1 MTGAGERGPKCQG
14 VSPAELL
21 RWADALSAAAT
32 AGLRFTGSLYEQ
44 ERFEEVTRIAG
55 DIRAA
60 VTRPAVQRAAG
71 APGGVA
77 GPPATGGPKTAVGAL
92 VGNDAG
98 DILLVQRADSG
109 MWLFPAGLADVGY
122 SPSEVAIKETVE
134 ETGVAVEPVSLAA
147 VFDATR
153 FGFHQV
159 PLLVMV
165 FSCRMVG
172 GQLRR
177 HPLETTD
184 VGFFPRSGLPAPLA
198 GGDWWIDLA
207 FAALRDGPRPCLFD
221 RSPSARWE
229 PDGRS
234 AGPG

>member
-1 MTGAGERGPKCQG
+1 MTDAGERSPRCQG
-14 VSPAELL
+14 VSSAELL

-44 ERFEEVTRIAG
+44 ERFEEVERIAA
-55 DIRAA
+55 DIRA
-60 VTRPAVQRAAG
+60 VGRRPTVDEGAAG
-71 APGGVA
+71 APGGVT
-77 GPPATGGPKTAVGAL
+77 GRPPTGGPKAAVGAL

-134 ETGVAVEPVSLAA
+134 ETGIAVEPVSLAA

-153 FGFHQV
+153 FGFHLV
-159 PLLVMV
+159 PLYVIV
-165 FSCRMVG
+165 FACRMVG
-172 GQLRR
+172 GELRR
-177 HPLETTD
+177 HPLETSA
-184 VGFFPRSGLPAPLA
+184 VGFFARRRLPEPLA

-207 FAALRDGPRPCLFD
+207 FAALRDGPGRCAFD
-221 RSPSARWE
+221 
-229 PDGRS
+229 
-234 AGPG
+234 